1 MSEVIVD
8 GIRYLPMKRKTTRA
22 RRRLGVLLIDA
33 RKVRRESLAEAA
45 RRIGTTTTH
54 LLALEKGAS
63 SNPCLG
69 LLQRLLEY
77 YGIHFDEIAKR
88 I

>member
-8 GIRYLPMKRKTTRA
+8 GIRYLPMKRKTTRS
-22 RRRLGVLLIDA
+22 RRPLSVLLVDA

-45 RRIGTTTTH
+45 RRIGTTKTH
-54 LLALEKGAS
+54 LWALEKGSA
-63 SNPCLG
+63 SNPSLD
-69 LLQRLLEY
+69 LLQRLLNY
-77 YGIHFDEIAKR
+77 YGIHFDEIAKS